1 MYDAK
6 FVAMLEQLNLFATFT
21 KDEEVKT
28 TINSLAER
36 KLVPPAII
44 EVEEEEFQSELPIS
58 DELTAEQNVPRD
70 ADVDALSN
78 EIVPFPN
85 TEPVNNN
92 IETSDITS
100 VEPSPSVAV
109 SQEENLKKRG
119 RKSQKEM
126 SLETGRI
133 DVPKDDVL
141 FSKQYY
147 GIGEVATMFSVNASL
162 LRYWESEFDIL
173 KPRKN
178 GKGDRFFRPD
188 DIKNLLLIHH
198 LLRERKY
205 TIEGA
210 KEFLKNGKKAREH
223 FEAIEKLKAIKSFL
237 LELKAGL

>member
-6 FVAMLEQLNLFATFT
+6 FVAMLEQLDLFAAYTQ
-21 KDEEVKT
+21 EEAIKT
-28 TINSLAER
+28 TIKPLIER
-36 KLVPPAII
+36 KLTPPAIV
-44 EVEEEEFQSELPIS
+44 EVVEEQVEPEEEL
-58 DELTAEQNVPRD
+58 
-70 ADVDALSN
+70 
-78 EIVPFPN
+78 IVSHTIAPAIVETEAQEAPDFAAIQPFPVS
-85 TEPVNNN
+85 EAVNNN
-92 IETSDITS
+92 IETSDAQYNTESI
-100 VEPSPSVAV
+100 P
-109 SQEENLKKRG
+109 EEILKKRG

-126 SLETGRI
+126 SLEAGRI
-133 DVPKDDVL
+133 EVPKDEIL
-141 FSKQYY
+141 YSKQYY
-147 GIGEVATMFSVNASL
+147 GIGEVAAMFSVNTSL

>member
-1 MYDAK
+1 LLYDAK
-6 FVAMLEQLNLFATFT
+6 FVAMLEQLDLFATYT
-21 KDEEVKT
+21 QEEEIKT
-28 TINSLAER
+28 TIKPLIER
-36 KLVPPAII
+36 KLTPPAIV
-44 EVEEEEFQSELPIS
+44 EVVEEQVEAAEELIVSKVTPS
-58 DELTAEQNVPRD
+58 NTAET
-70 ADVDALSN
+70 
-78 EIVPFPN
+78 EIPATTDFTTIEPFPLA
-85 TEPVNNN
+85 EAVNNN
-92 IETSDITS
+92 IETSD
-100 VEPSPSVAV
+100 
-109 SQEENLKKRG
+109 SQDNTESIPEENLKKRG

-126 SLETGRI
+126 SLEAGRI
-133 DVPKDDVL
+133 DVPKDEIL
-141 FSKQYY
+141 YSKQYY
-147 GIGEVATMFSVNASL
+147 GIGEVASMFSVNTSL

>member
-1 MYDAK
+1 
-6 FVAMLEQLNLFATFT
+6 MLEQLNLFAAYT
-21 KDEEVKT
+21 KDEEIKT
-28 TINSLAER
+28 SISPLAER

-44 EVEEEEFQSELPIS
+44 EVEVEEEEIESNMVVSPGLAEDLMLP
-58 DELTAEQNVPRD
+58 AEPV
-70 ADVDALSN
+70 ALENTN
-78 EIVPFPN
+78 EIVPFPE

-100 VEPSPSVAV
+100 FDVTVPDHA
-109 SQEENLKKRG
+109 QEENVKKRG

-178 GKGDRFFRPD
+178 GKGDRFFRPE

-223 FEAIEKLKAIKSFL
+223 FEAIEKLKTIKAFL

>member
-1 MYDAK
+1 LYDAK
-6 FVAMLEQLNLFATFT
+6 FVAMLEQLDLFATYT
-21 KDEEVKT
+21 QEEEIKT
-28 TINSLAER
+28 TIKPLIER
-36 KLVPPAII
+36 KLTPPVIVEVVGEKAGPAEELIVLHTTPAITA
-44 EVEEEEFQSELPIS
+44 VPIPPIP
-58 DELTAEQNVPRD
+58 DFTAIQ
-70 ADVDALSN
+70 
-78 EIVPFPN
+78 PFPSPEAV
-85 TEPVNNN
+85 TNN
-92 IETSDITS
+92 IE
-100 VEPSPSVAV
+100 SPDSQV
-109 SQEENLKKRG
+109 STENIPEEILKKRG

-126 SLETGRI
+126 SLEAGRI
-133 DVPKDDVL
+133 DVPKDEIL
-141 FSKQYY
+141 YSKQYY
-147 GIGEVATMFSVNASL
+147 GIGEVAMMFSVNTSL

>member
-1 MYDAK
+1 MLYDAK
-6 FVAMLEQLNLFATFT
+6 FVAMLEQLDLFATYT
-21 KDEEVKT
+21 QEEAIKT
-28 TINSLAER
+28 TIKPLIER
-36 KLVPPAII
+36 KLTPPAIV
-44 EVEEEEFQSELPIS
+44 EVVEEQVEPAEELIVSHTIPPAIVESEAPETPDFAAI
-58 DELTAEQNVPRD
+58 Q
-70 ADVDALSN
+70 
-78 EIVPFPN
+78 PFPV
-85 TEPVNNN
+85 TEAVNNN
-92 IETSDITS
+92 IETSDAQYSTESI
-100 VEPSPSVAV
+100 P
-109 SQEENLKKRG
+109 EEILKKRG

-126 SLETGRI
+126 SLEAGRI
-133 DVPKDDVL
+133 DVPKDEIL
-141 FSKQYY
+141 YSKQYY
-147 GIGEVATMFSVNASL
+147 GIGEVAAMFSVNTSL

>member
-1 MYDAK
+1 LLYDAK
-6 FVAMLEQLNLFATFT
+6 FVAMLEQLDLFATYT
-21 KDEEVKT
+21 QEEAIKT
-28 TINSLAER
+28 TIKPLIER
-36 KLVPPAII
+36 KLTPPAIV
-44 EVEEEEFQSELPIS
+44 EMVEEQVDPAEEIIVSHTNAPAIE
-58 DELTAEQNVPRD
+58 ENVTPATPEFTD
-70 ADVDALSN
+70 
-78 EIVPFPN
+78 IQPFPL
-85 TEPVNNN
+85 TEPINNN
-92 IETSDITS
+92 IETSD
-100 VEPSPSVAV
+100 
-109 SQEENLKKRG
+109 SQENTDIIPEETLKKRG

-126 SLETGRI
+126 SLEAGRI
-133 DVPKDDVL
+133 DVPKDEIL
-141 FSKQYY
+141 YSKQYY
-147 GIGEVATMFSVNASL
+147 GIGEVATMFSVNTSL

>member
-1 MYDAK
+1 
-6 FVAMLEQLNLFATFT
+6 MLEQLDLFAVFT
-21 KDEEVKT
+21 QEEEIKT
-28 TINSLAER
+28 SIKPLIER
-36 KLVPPAII
+36 KLTPPAII
-44 EVEEEEFQSELPIS
+44 EVEEKQDVPAPQLIAKKEPVDQEQIQTE
-58 DELTAEQNVPRD
+58 DTAEVV
-70 ADVDALSN
+70 VD
-78 EIVPFPN
+78 IQPFPAP
-85 TEPVNNN
+85 EQFNNN
-92 IETSDITS
+92 IDTTEFQET
-100 VEPSPSVAV
+100 VENTN
-109 SQEENLKKRG
+109 EENSKKRG

-126 SLETGRI
+126 SLEAGRI
-133 DVPKDDVL
+133 DVPKDDIL

-147 GIGEVATMFSVNASL
+147 GIGEVAVMFAVNTSL

-178 GKGDRFFRPD
+178 GKGDRFFRPE